1 MSQRSNIPITVLV
14 LTIFFFSITGLLFS
28 VGFQFPESYAV
39 PMQQDDFDTDIW
51 DLSEAMSSPLDVENI
66 SSTVYD
72 VDASG
77 VIISLDEWY
86 FSYESEIVNGNPIR
100 VNSVLLKLSNSSS
113 SSPTL
118 LFLHG
123 YGERYSDHILMLRQ
137 IAAEG
142 FVVMGIDHPGCGDTT
157 GVASLT
163 LETFLNVTDGP
174 ESSNLYHSVWAAARA
189 ITFLESL
196 PYVDQDTIIVSGD
209 SMGAWTTFIIA
220 AMDSRIDGAIP
231 MIAAGNLL
239 NSITT
244 GSLINSVIVP
254 SYTIDSPEMQDM
266 IQWFDPLAY
275 ARILTKP
282 TLMLFGSDDP
292 FFPMVSMQ
300 DTVEVID
307 APLTL
312 GIVPNWIHGVYE
324 PWTRTISKWM
334 ESEFLNSSSLP
345 SLDLTFKDGIAIQG
359 FSISVAASTT
369 NATRAWVCWRSGE
382 PGAVWIQSEMSM
394 VNVKGF
400 QFFTYEILPALLG
413 KISFFVVVESSETVS
428 ITSSIQTGYAG
439 SFLLPLLLAF
449 SGLYLFITI
458 RMGEWTPKT
467 DDLIRESPY
476 MVGMFLLVLG
486 FFLPFISIRGR
497 ASLNVLQI
505 IEVYGRS
512 FLLSG
517 WFLPTFAVSICFIL
531 ALSAYR
537 HRFEFRTAGILWSPV
552 LISLIILFIVLYA
565 MFGFFGSLI
574 LVDLGL
580 GGPVFLG
587 GMVLMQVLD
596 KTVRERLEKRI
607 VEMRDSVVDIG
618 EQAHVKVIGIGEQVH
633 DTAIDLGE
641 QIQDKVKEIG
651 EQIQDTI
658 EKELGLNE
666 DDNED

>member
-1 MSQRSNIPITVLV
+1 
-14 LTIFFFSITGLLFS
+14 
-28 VGFQFPESYAV
+28 V

-51 DLSEAMSSPLDVENI
+51 DFSEAISSPLDTENI
-66 SSTVYD
+66 SSTIYD

-86 FSYESEIVNGNPIR
+86 FSYESEIVNGNPLRI
-100 VNSVLLKLSNSSS
+100 NSVLLKPSNTSST
-113 SSPTL
+113 SPAL

-123 YGERYSDHILMLRQ
+123 YGERYSDHIVMLRQ

-142 FVVMGIDHPGCGDTT
+142 FIVMGIDHPGCGDTT
-157 GVASLT
+157 GLPLLT

-196 PYVDQDTIIVSGD
+196 PYVDQDAIIVSGD
-209 SMGAWTTFIIA
+209 SMGAWTTFIVA

-231 MIAAGNLL
+231 MIASGNLM

-244 GSLINSVIVP
+244 GALINSVIVP
-254 SYTIDSPEMQDM
+254 SYTIDSPEMLDM

-275 ARILTKP
+275 ARILTQP

-292 FFPMVSMQ
+292 FFPMASMQ
-300 DTVEVID
+300 DTVAAID

-312 GIVPNWIHGVYE
+312 GVVPNWIHGVYE
-324 PWTRTISKWM
+324 PWTRTVSKWM
-334 ESEFLNSSSLP
+334 ECEFLNSSSLP
-345 SLDLTFKDGIAIQG
+345 SLDLIFQDGISIQG
-359 FSISVAASTT
+359 FSISVAATAT
-369 NATRAWVCWRSGE
+369 NTSRAWICWRSGE
-382 PGAVWIQSEMSM
+382 PGAVWIQTEMRL
-394 VNVKGF
+394 VNVSGS
-400 QFFTYEILPALLG
+400 QFFTYEILPPLLG
-413 KISFFVVVESSETVS
+413 KISFFVVAEGTDTVS
-428 ITSSIQTGYAG
+428 ISSSIQSGYAG

-458 RMGEWTPKT
+458 RMGEWTPET

-476 MVGMFLLVLG
+476 MLGMFLLVLG
-486 FFLPFISIRGR
+486 FFLPFITIRGR

-517 WFLPTFAVSICFIL
+517 WFLPSFAVSICFIL

-537 HRFEFRTAGILWSPV
+537 HRFEFRTAGILWSSILV
-552 LISLIILFIVLYA
+552 SLIILFVVLIA
-565 MFGFFGSLI
+565 IFGFFGSLI
-574 LVDLGL
+574 LVDLGP
-580 GGPVFLG
+580 GGPVFMG
-587 GMVLMQVLD
+587 GMILMQVLD

-607 VEMRDSVVDIG
+607 VEMRDKVVDIG
-618 EQAHVKVIGIGEQVH
+618 GQVKGKAIEIGEEIH
-633 DTAIDLGE
+633 DVAIDLEG
-641 QIQDKVKEIG
+641 
-651 EQIQDTI
+651 QIQDTI
-658 EKELGLNE
+658 EKELGMDE
-666 DDNED
+666 GDSAD